1 MLKVDLQLYKLKL
14 KDMNYLDRE
23 RFVMEA
29 PAVSND
35 VVFIITD
42 GYRELAREFHQDDAE
57 STFSKIDSDTGMTLG
72 YINESDIDEMNWNYT
87 MSLLNIIDKK

>member
-1 MLKVDLQLYKLKL
+1 MLKVDLQVNKLKS
-14 KDMNYLDRE
+14 KDMDYLDRE

-29 PAVSND
+29 VSND
-35 VVFIITD
+35 VVYIVTD

-57 STFSKIDSDTGMTLG
+57 SLFRKLDSDTGMTLG
-72 YINESDIDEMNWNYT
+72 YINERDIDEMNWSYT